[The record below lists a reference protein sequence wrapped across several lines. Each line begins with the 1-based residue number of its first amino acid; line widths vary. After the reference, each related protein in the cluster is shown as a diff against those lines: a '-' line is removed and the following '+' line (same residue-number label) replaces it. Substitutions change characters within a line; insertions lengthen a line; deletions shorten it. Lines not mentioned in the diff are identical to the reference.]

1 MSASETP
8 SVRLPVRL
16 LEAARAL
23 GCKLLDTA
31 AGLHSFHGATK
42 AQWWGIDTVRA
53 YQDTMLRLVVEHAYR
68 TVPYYRDLMRAA
80 GLGPADIRC
89 VQDLRHL
96 PVTTK
101 HGLRDAGYEAC
112 VSSAYRGQRLH
123 MQSTSG
129 SSGMPFQ
136 VYREPANERRRTGFL
151 LRALATAGYRLGTR
165 CCLWS
170 NLPNG
175 RRPAGRDG
183 ASWASINPRTGS

>member
-68 TVPYYRDLMRAA
+68 TVPYYRDLDACCRSWACGYPLRA
-80 GLGPADIRC
+80 GPSPPA
-89 VQDLRHL
+89 RHDQAW
-96 PVTTK
+96 V
-101 HGLRDAGYEAC
+101 A
-112 VSSAYRGQRLH
+112 
-123 MQSTSG
+123 
-129 SSGMPFQ
+129 
-136 VYREPANERRRTGFL
+136 RRRL
-151 LRALATAGYRLGTR
+151 
-165 CCLWS
+165 
-170 NLPNG
+170 
-175 RRPAGRDG
+175 
-183 ASWASINPRTGS
+183 